1 MVEIT
6 LQLVLQIIQTVSLVI
21 GIIYYLTI
29 MRNQNRAREAQV
41 LLQLNQVFNEKE
53 MIKDWAQFTMLEFM
67 DLEDLREKTLPTR
80 NMEGYLQRSRV
91 WRLLTTLGLIL
102 QKGLVSPETIYDTL
116 SGKYIIRMWERDG
129 PIIKEMREQ
138 ENTPHHLIG
147 YEYLA
152 EAMEKVEERRD

>member
-1 MVEIT
+1 MAEIT

-80 NMEGYLQRSRV
+80 NMEG
-91 WRLLTTLGLIL
+91 
-102 QKGLVSPETIYDTL
+102 
-116 SGKYIIRMWERDG
+116 
-129 PIIKEMREQ
+129 
-138 ENTPHHLIG
+138 
-147 YEYLA
+147 
-152 EAMEKVEERRD
+152 

>member
-21 GIIYYLTI
+21 GIIYYLAI

-80 NMEGYLQRSRV
+80 NIRLTSEKSSLEASYYVRV
-91 WRLLTTLGLIL
+91 NIT
-102 QKGLVSPETIYDTL
+102 
-116 SGKYIIRMWERDG
+116 ERAG
-129 PIIKEMREQ
+129 ES
-138 ENTPHHLIG
+138 
-147 YEYLA
+147 
-152 EAMEKVEERRD
+152 